1 MTTFLA
7 AGNNPLAHVL
17 DKPVVDDG
25 TGWPL
30 QIGTFM
36 LVLGGVVTVLVL
48 SLASGSIA
56 TGPESMGARR
66 FVPRSRLGQLVDAV
80 VGFILGMLEGVMGKD
95 QTRRWAPF
103 LLTLFCF
110 VLSLNLFGLIPLGDL
125 KDLII
130 GSTSGKGAKEASM
143 PIWTTATANIFVN
156 LGLATVVFFAIQF
169 QAFRELGVKGWFEHL
184 AGGKDIVSGPKG
196 LWPVIPIIFVVELLG
211 LIIKPTA
218 LAIRLFAN
226 MVGGHTLMATLY
238 MFGAMA
244 PILALKIAVASV
256 AGLFAVVITFLE
268 LFVAFLQAFVFMF
281 LSAVFISTMSHHGDH
296 DHEHDHEHGHD
307 PAHGHGHDA
316 HAPAH

>member
-1 MTTFLA
+1 MHTFLA

-17 DKPVVDDG
+17 DKPVAD
-25 TGWPL
+25 TGLGVPL
-30 QIGTFM
+30 QVGTFM

-48 SLASGSIA
+48 TLASRAIA
-56 TGPESMGARR
+56 TGPESMGTRRYLARG
-66 FVPRSRLGQLVDAV
+66 RLGQLLDAV
-80 VGFILGMLEGVMGKD
+80 FRQILGMLEGVMGKD

-130 GSTSGKGAKEASM
+130 GATAGKKAKEGSL
-143 PIWTTATANIFVN
+143 PVWTTATANIWAN
-156 LGLATVVFFAIQF
+156 LGLATIVFFAVQL
-169 QAFRELGVKGWFEHL
+169 QGFRELGVKGWLEHL
-184 AGGKDIVSGPKG
+184 AGGKDIVTGPKG

-296 DHEHDHEHGHD
+296 EHDHEHGHD
-307 PAHGHGHDA
+307 HDGHA
-316 HAPAH
+316 HAH

>member
-1 MTTFLA
+1 
-7 AGNNPLAHVL
+7 
-17 DKPVVDDG
+17 
-25 TGWPL
+25 
-30 QIGTFM
+30 
-36 LVLGGVVTVLVL
+36 
-48 SLASGSIA
+48 
-56 TGPESMGARR
+56 
-66 FVPRSRLGQLVDAV
+66 V

-125 KDLII
+125 KDLVI
-130 GSTSGKGAKEASM
+130 GTTQGGGAVAASK
-143 PIWTTATANIFVN
+143 PVWTTVTANIFAN
-156 LGLATVVFFAIQF
+156 LGLATVVFFAIQV
-169 QAFRELGVKGWFEHL
+169 QAFRELGVKGWLEHL
-184 AGGKDIVSGPKG
+184 AGGKDIVTGPKG

-238 MFGAMA
+238 MFGGMA
-244 PILALKIAVASV
+244 PILAMKIAVASV

-296 DHEHDHEHGHD
+296 EHEHGHD
-307 PAHGHGHDA
+307 HDHNHGHGHDGHA
-316 HAPAH
+316 HAH